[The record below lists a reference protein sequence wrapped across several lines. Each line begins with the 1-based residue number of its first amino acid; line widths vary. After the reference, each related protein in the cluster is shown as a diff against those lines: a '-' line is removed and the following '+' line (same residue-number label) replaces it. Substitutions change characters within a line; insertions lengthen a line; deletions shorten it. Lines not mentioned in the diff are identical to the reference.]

1 MQKKPAIIGQVGE
14 TESQRCS
21 RLYGTLL
28 DFGDP
33 DLVLGGIYE
42 SLPSIILFDMALM
55 KTSNV
60 LDNMQYIDQMQHH
73 SAKTAEFSMIK
84 YLPASILQVT
94 TVLSGPERPQI
105 AWPRTMTA
113 AHRDMNENKSL
124 VQKWMLGMRPDTF
137 VRTSRKPA
145 ILDIVPYLP
154 WVMTP
159 HLRPVSRHLYS
170 KLEKQSLGNLVTAML
185 HLGLSF
191 SLEEAHEADGDKDT
205 PSPCIQFYPPVHR
218 LCQFPQK
225 TPAPAVLQPRQMPIP
240 TRQMVVH
247 ELEMER
253 IKRSS
258 TNKAHAVSSPQ
269 SDVQPRCA
277 PSHPIAPLSLAERI
291 QGNQKKVRAVQ
302 NFPARKRNWL
312 DTLKAK
318 EITKKKDAVHGTK
331 KFKKAENMP
340 VLYKFH
346 EGYTNAVKKP
356 IKMFE
361 LL

>member
-1 MQKKPAIIGQVGE
+1 MQKKPAVIGQIGE

-42 SLPSIILFDMALM
+42 SLPSIILFDMALI

-60 LDNMQYIDQMQHH
+60 LDNMQLIDQLQRH
-73 SAKTAEFSMIK
+73 SAKTAEFGMIK

-94 TVLSGPERPQI
+94 TILSGPETPQI
-105 AWPRTMTA
+105 SWPRTMTA
-113 AHRDMNENKSL
+113 AHRDMNENKAL

-137 VRTSRKPA
+137 VSTSRKPA
-145 ILDIVPYLP
+145 ILDVVPYLP
-154 WVMTP
+154 WVMAP

-170 KLEKQSLGNLVTAML
+170 NIEKQSLGNLVNAML

-191 SLEEAHEADGDKDT
+191 SLEEAHETDSDKDA
-205 PSPCIQFYPPVHR
+205 SSSCIQFSPPVHR

-225 TPAPAVLQPRQMPIP
+225 SPSPALLQPRQMPIP

-247 ELEMER
+247 ELEMEK

-258 TNKAHAVSSPQ
+258 TSKTHAVSNPEAECQ
-269 SDVQPRCA
+269 QTTAPVQ
-277 PSHPIAPLSLAERI
+277 HIAPLSLAERI
-291 QGNQKKVRAVQ
+291 QGNRKNARAVQ
-302 NFPARKRNWL
+302 NAPARKRNWL

-318 EITKKKDAVHGTK
+318 EIIKKKDAVHGTK